1 MSLIGCPNCTSQISE
16 EAENCPKCGY
26 PISPMA
32 KLKWAIQPTK
42 HKKTVVDAQSVY
54 AWILMIIGFIVII
67 ALPYESAGGIVMR
80 ATGIAFIL
88 IGLVWGFIVGL
99 ERWWS
104 H

>member
-1 MSLIGCPNCTSQISE
+1 MSLISCPKCISQISE

-26 PISPMA
+26 PISQRA

-42 HKKTVVDAQSVY
+42 HRKTIVETQSIY
-54 AWILMIIGFIVII
+54 AWLVIILGFILVV
-67 ALPYESAGGIVMR
+67 ALPYESEGSIVGR
-80 ATGIAFIL
+80 ASGTALIL
-88 IGLVWGFIVGL
+88 VGLIWGFIVGL

>member
-1 MSLIGCPNCTSQISE
+1 MSLIRCPKCSSQISE

-32 KLKWAIQPTK
+32 KLKWALQPTK
-42 HKKTVVDAQSVY
+42 QKKSIIETHSIY
-54 AWILMIIGFIVII
+54 AWLIIILGFIVVIV
-67 ALPYESAGGIVMR
+67 LPYESEGSIVGR
-80 ATGIAFIL
+80 AFGTALILVGVVWEFI
-88 IGLVWGFIVGL
+88 IGL

>member
-1 MSLIGCPNCTSQISE
+1 MSLIRCPKCSSQISE

-32 KLKWAIQPTK
+32 KLKWAVQSPC
-42 HKKTVVDAQSVY
+42 HKKTIVDSQSVY
-54 AWILMIIGFIVII
+54 AWIIIVLGFIIVVI
-67 ALPYESAGGIVMR
+67 APYESTAAIVSR
-80 ATGIAFIL
+80 ASGTALIL
-88 IGLVWGFIVGL
+88 IGLIWGFIVGL

>member
-1 MSLIGCPNCTSQISE
+1 MSLIRCPKCYSQISE
-16 EAENCPKCGY
+16 EAENCPCCGY

-42 HKKTVVDAQSVY
+42 HKKTIIDAQSVY
-54 AWILMIIGFIVII
+54 AWLIMIIGFIIVV
-67 ALPYESAGGIVMR
+67 AVPYESTGGIVGR
-80 ATGIAFIL
+80 ASGTALIL
-88 IGLVWGFIVGL
+88 VGLVWGFIVGL